1 MQIFVVDQWNYVNWT
16 LELIP
21 LLFCLYFLRVRWNT
35 EHCLS
40 TRPNFH
46 FVFLIMSDSL
56 LSRFFLGKLA
66 SIKSFR
72 FFRQLFSCSSS
83 CREWSLLMYTV
94 LLYRFNLESES
105 SKMRLS
111 YMHGMV
117 ARMVR
122 CLPSLKEPMRLQSI
136 IWQSS
141 LRNLKIDCISCIS
154 SSALSRALSFLLS
167 SIPLIL
173 IARSF
178 AVLAFTV
185 GFFQCCC

>member
-1 MQIFVVDQWNYVNWT
+1 
-16 LELIP
+16 
-21 LLFCLYFLRVRWNT
+21 
-35 EHCLS
+35 
-40 TRPNFH
+40 
-46 FVFLIMSDSL
+46 
-56 LSRFFLGKLA
+56 
-66 SIKSFR
+66 
-72 FFRQLFSCSSS
+72 
-83 CREWSLLMYTV
+83 MYTV
-94 LLYRFNLESES
+94 LQYRFNLESES

-122 CLPSLKEPMRLQSI
+122 CLQSLKAPMRLQSV

-141 LRNLKIDCISCIS
+141 LRNLRIDCISCIS
-154 SSALSRALSFLLS
+154 SSALSRAVSFLLS

-185 GFFQCCC
+185 GFFSMLLLAVGSLFSISFILLLIVSLIVV